1 MSDNHARS
9 VMTVSRRSLLRGAAS
24 LAAVAVLP
32 GTMLR
37 AGRASAAG
45 ETVINMQLGWIAGNG
60 QLGEI
65 AASELGYF
73 AEEGLALEITPG
85 GPNIDG
91 VASVFSGSAQ
101 VGQISSSPS
110 IMLARSQGVPIKCI
124 AAGYQQHPFTYF
136 SLEDNPIREPKDM
149 IGKTIGTNGTARILL
164 SALLAKHGISESDV
178 EVIVVGADMGPLM
191 TGQVDAIT
199 GWQTNTAA
207 LSILGDKRVDM
218 RLWDS
223 GVQLYANPY
232 YVTDAMLE
240 EHSDQL
246 AGFIRA
252 ASRGWGWAYENR
264 EAAVDL
270 LVKRYPNLDR
280 GAELQAVDPIMDY
293 SFNAATKAHGWG
305 QMERQKWQDQI
316 DTYASLGQFEGAA
329 PTVEE
334 VMTTS
339 VLDATVDARPTFG

>member
-1 MSDNHARS
+1 MPENHPPAA
-9 VMTVSRRSLLRGAAS
+9 MIMSRRGLLRGAAG
-24 LAAVAVLP
+24 LAAAAILP
-32 GTMLR
+32 GTLLR
-37 AGRASAAG
+37 VGRVSAAG
-45 ETVINMQLGWIAGNG
+45 ETVVNMQLGWIAGNG

-91 VASVFSGSAQ
+91 VASVYSGSAQ

-110 IMLARSQGVPIKCI
+110 IMLARSEGVPIKCI

-136 SLEDNPIREPKDM
+136 SLPDNPIREPKDM

-164 SALLAKHGISESDV
+164 SALLAKNNIPEGEV
-178 EVIVVGADMGPLM
+178 EVVVTGTDMGPLL

-199 GWQTNTAA
+199 GWQTNVSA
-207 LSILGDKRVDM
+207 LSILGKDRVDL
-218 RLWDS
+218 RLWDT
-223 GVQLYANPY
+223 GIQLYANPY
-232 YVTDAMLE
+232 YVTDAMLD
-240 EHSDQL
+240 EHNDQL
-246 AGFIRA
+246 VGFVRA

-270 LVKRYPNLDR
+270 LIKRYPNLDR
-280 GAELQAVDPIMDY
+280 AAELQAVGPIMDY
-293 SFNAATKAHGWG
+293 TFNAATEAHGWG

-316 DTYASLGQFEGAA
+316 DTYAALGQFKAA
-329 PTVEE
+329 VPTVDE
-334 VMTTS
+334 VMTTA
-339 VLDATVDARPTFG
+339 VLDATVEARPRLG

>member
-1 MSDNHARS
+1 MPENHARAG
-9 VMTVSRRSLLRGAAS
+9 MIMSRRSLLRGAAG
-24 LAAVAVLP
+24 LAAAAVLP
-32 GTMLR
+32 GTVLR
-37 AGRASAAG
+37 VGRAHAAG

-91 VASVFSGSAQ
+91 VAGVYSGSAQ
-101 VGQISSSPS
+101 IGQISSSPS
-110 IMLARSQGVPIKCI
+110 IMLARSEGVPIKCI

-164 SALLAKHGISESDV
+164 SALLAKNDIPESDV
-178 EVIVVGADMGPLM
+178 EVVVTGTDMAPLL

-207 LSILGDKRVDM
+207 LGILGDKRVDM

-232 YVTDAMLE
+232 YVADAMLE
-240 EHSDQL
+240 EHPDQL

-252 ASRGWGWAYENR
+252 AARGWGWVYENR
-264 EAAVDL
+264 EAAVDF

-280 GAELQAVDPIMDY
+280 AAELQAVGPIMDY
-293 SFNAATKAHGWG
+293 TFNAATKAQGWG

-316 DTYASLGQFEGAA
+316 DTYASLGQFKGTV
-329 PTVEE
+329 PTVDE

-339 VLDATVDARPTFG
+339 VLDATVDARPKLG